1 MLATGH
7 VVERTSVLTDK
18 VAVVTGGGAGIGR
31 EICERLAADGA
42 AVVVVDIAAESA
54 RSVADSIMTGGGQAL
69 AVECDIA
76 LVDEINRAIGTA
88 ESAFGRIDILVNNAG
103 VRHVASILDETPES
117 WSRTI
122 DVDLTGAFFSLQRVL
137 PAMTRQGGGK
147 IVNIG
152 SISGMRGF
160 VNRAAYCAAKAGLH
174 GLTRQAAAELAPLNI
189 QVNAVA
195 PGYIETDLATYSE
208 DVVAAMLTTSPT
220 QRRGH
225 AAEVAAIVAFL
236 VSPEADLIT
245 GAIIPVDGGVTS
257 SVLIAA
263 APWRANLGTT

>member
-1 MLATGH
+1 M
-7 VVERTSVLTDK
+7 LTDR

-31 EICERLAADGA
+31 EICLRLAADGA
-42 AVVVVDIAAESA
+42 AVVVVDITAGPAQN
-54 RSVADSIMTGGGQAL
+54 VADSILGGGGRAL
-69 AVECDIA
+69 ALECDIA
-76 LVDEINRAIGTA
+76 AVDEIDRAIGAA
-88 ESAFGRIDILVNNAG
+88 ESEFGRIDILVNNAG
-103 VRHVASILDETPES
+103 VRHIASILDETPES
-117 WSRTI
+117 WRRTL

-137 PAMTRQGGGK
+137 PAMQRQGGGK

-195 PGYIETDLATYSE
+195 PGYIETDLATYSAE
-208 DVVAAMLTTSPT
+208 IIDAMLTTSPT

-225 AAEVAAIVAFL
+225 AAEVAGVVAFL
-236 VSPEADLIT
+236 ASPDADLIT
-245 GAIIPVDGGVTS
+245 GAVIPVDGGVTS

-263 APWRANLGTT
+263 APWRANLGAA